1 MIDELYLYPY
11 LYDFSLFIVDLLTS
25 CCIMFCFFSFFLL
38 HVAGKY
44 SFHDI
49 FWMMMMIE
57 ASYKFGIWGLVKMSV
72 LWTGTVIWEV
82 FGWIQN
88 KETCTFKYDKY
99 YIESLCTSILKGVLW
114 TTILLK
120 CPFCYYMHLGMYWW
134 YYLRLCMFYHIMKK
148 RIKSSVNW
156 GFN

>member
-38 HVAGKY
+38 HVGSKY

-99 YIESLCTSILKGVLW
+99 YIESLCTGILKGVLW
-114 TTILLK
+114 TTVLLK

-148 RIKSSVNW
+148 RIKRSVNW
-156 GFN
+156 GYN

>member
-44 SFHDI
+44 SFDDI
-49 FWMMMMIE
+49 FWMMMIE

-134 YYLRLCMFYHIMKK
+134 YYLRLHVLSYNEEENKEFCKLRF
-148 RIKSSVNW
+148 
-156 GFN
+156 